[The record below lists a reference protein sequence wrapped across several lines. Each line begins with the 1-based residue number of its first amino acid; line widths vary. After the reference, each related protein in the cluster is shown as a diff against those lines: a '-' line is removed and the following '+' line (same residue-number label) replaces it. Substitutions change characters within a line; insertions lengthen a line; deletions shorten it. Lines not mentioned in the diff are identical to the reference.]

1 MGVSSVLEGTEQRQS
16 SKKALFLCYVWYTVL
31 LQLCFTLVV
40 RQLAARGSLTDLLSG
55 LGPLPP
61 LDTLR
66 EEMRDFSPKDR
77 VSGSQFFA
85 AQWKLQQTVAKEAG
99 EKGLGSSD
107 GSDAYEAA
115 PA

>member
-16 SKKALFLCYVWYTVL
+16 SKKGGGPVRAAEIS
-31 LQLCFTLVV
+31 VV
-40 RQLAARGSLTDLLSG
+40 TPAQLAARGSLTDLLSG

-99 EKGLGSSD
+99 EKGQD
-107 GSDAYEAA
+107 TN
-115 PA
+115 